1 MYTPSEEGIMFSE
14 IAPKFTD
21 TPLVPLDPL
30 GPEVPLVPL
39 DPLGPEVPL
48 VPLDPLV
55 PLVPLPPPPVPPD
68 RYGKLFQ
75 EVDPFPIFNLPVSNS
90 NPASPAYNVGF
101 IDAQF
106 AAVSLFNWI
115 LEILMVAIL
124 YKYY

>member
-1 MYTPSEEGIMFSE
+1 MFSE

-21 TPLVPLDPL
+21 T
-30 GPEVPLVPL
+30 PLVPL